1 MALAGIDIRRFID
14 GDRGLIDRRIFSDP
28 EIYRL
33 ELERIFARSWLYL
46 GHESQL
52 REPGDFLTT
61 YMGEDP
67 VLVVRGADGALR
79 AFLNTCRHR
88 GNRVCRLDEGRTS
101 QFTCTYHGW
110 TYDTLGRL
118 VGVPSY
124 KEFWF
129 EELKLDQW
137 GLAQVPHVE
146 SYKGLI
152 FGNLNTHARPLLDD
166 LGDMAWYLDLM
177 LDRHP
182 EGTELIGGVHKWVVG
197 ANWKFAAE
205 NFVGDMYHGSLTH
218 ASAFKAG
225 FGGGSQSSALI
236 NAAPMGYQIAL
247 PGGHGLGSGWSP
259 DGEGRIGTVP
269 EIGDF
274 YREILPES
282 EHRLGRVRA
291 RMMSPVHGTVFPSLS
306 FLFGTRTLRVWHPK
320 GPDKFE
326 VWAWVLVEKAA
337 PPEVKDAIR
346 LHCLRRFS
354 PGGTWEQDDADNW
367 SQATQASRGEAARR
381 VPLNYQMGIG
391 REAPHPELRG
401 RVGPFFSDTCQR
413 NFYQH
418 WADLLSG

>member
-1 MALAGIDIRRFID
+1 VAAIDVRPLID
-14 GDRGLIDRRIFSDP
+14 LERGLIDRRIFSDP
-28 EIYRL
+28 EIYQL
-33 ELERIFARSWLYL
+33 ELERIFKRSWLYL

-52 REPGDFLTT
+52 AQPGEFLTT

-67 VLVVRGADGALR
+67 VLVVRGADREIR

-88 GNRVCRLDEGRTS
+88 GNRVCRLDEGRAS
-101 QFTCTYHGW
+101 QFTCAYHGW
-110 TYDTLGRL
+110 TYDTQGRL

-129 EELKLDQW
+129 EELNTKEW
-137 GLAQVPHVE
+137 GLVPVPHVA
-146 SYKGLI
+146 SYKGLV
-152 FGNLNTHARPLLDD
+152 FGNLDPDARPLQGY

-182 EGTELIGGVHKWVVG
+182 EGTELIGGVHKWVVS

-218 ASAFKAG
+218 ASAFRSG
-225 FGGGSQSSALI
+225 FGGGSQSSLLTE
-236 NAAPMGYQIAL
+236 AAPAGYQIAL
-247 PGGHGLGSGWSP
+247 PGGHGLGSAWSAE
-259 DGEGRIGTVP
+259 GEGRIGTVP
-269 EIGDF
+269 EIGGF
-274 YREILPES
+274 YRDILPET
-282 EHRLGRVRA
+282 ERCLGRVRA
-291 RMMSPVHGTVFPSLS
+291 RMMSPVHGTVFPNLS

-320 GPDKFE
+320 GADKFE
-326 VWAWVLVEKAA
+326 VWAWCIVERAA

-367 SQATQASRGEAARR
+367 IQATQASRGVAARR
-381 VPLNYQMGIG
+381 VLLNYQMGLR
-391 REAPHPELRG
+391 REGPHPELPG

-413 NFYQH
+413 NFYGH
-418 WADLLSG
+418 WAELLSG